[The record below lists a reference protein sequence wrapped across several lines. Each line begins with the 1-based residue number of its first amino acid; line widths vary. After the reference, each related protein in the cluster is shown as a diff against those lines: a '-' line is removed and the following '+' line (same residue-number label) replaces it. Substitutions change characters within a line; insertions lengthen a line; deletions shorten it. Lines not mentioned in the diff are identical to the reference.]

1 MPGRGAGRR
10 LCWCPQAIIFCVG
23 ATYGAGGH
31 WSLPPLL
38 QNCYPLFANHPARS
52 NVAWRPPGPYLA
64 SVDTG
69 NLVDFKPLY
78 ILSTTSTFYKIV
90 PWWNLMWVF
99 NIFRGQSECS
109 EAEHGG
115 DGQRRPRR
123 AESQEEVLHQG
134 DEQTNQIVSHI
145 FILVITNNCF

>member
-1 MPGRGAGRR
+1 
-10 LCWCPQAIIFCVG
+10 
-23 ATYGAGGH
+23 
-31 WSLPPLL
+31 
-38 QNCYPLFANHPARS
+38 
-52 NVAWRPPGPYLA
+52 
-64 SVDTG
+64 
-69 NLVDFKPLY
+69 
-78 ILSTTSTFYKIV
+78 
-90 PWWNLMWVF
+90 MWAF